1 MFLPV
6 LNVVNNSNKATFT
19 HFLNKFFQKC
29 CLFIYRNLLNL
40 AIDIIWPK
48 SFILSYE
55 VSFYNQTKLVSWKI
69 NKQLKEKVSFPIS

>member
-19 HFLNKFFQKC
+19 HFLNKFFQKS
-29 CLFIYRNLLNL
+29 CLFIYRNLLSL